1 MTLLTLITRTV
12 TRLAAPRL
20 AAELEQLR
28 NLRLAPAARPAAA
41 PVPAQAVAVETP
53 AAEVPTIEA
62 IQAAA
67 RLHDQ
72 AREQANAAAR
82 TKRKAE
88 KVLARTPD
96 GTYGAVTIERVP
108 SGRQTADLDAIR
120 ALFAEHNLGEVPMRT
135 CAASLTI
142 TWAAEDAGE
151 QPPAAALV
159 AA

>member
-1 MTLLTLITRTV
+1 MSFLTRLTRTV
-12 TRLAAPRL
+12 VRMAAPRL
-20 AAELEQLR
+20 VGELEQLR
-28 NLRLAPAARPAAA
+28 GLRLVPATRAAA
-41 PVPAQAVAVETP
+41 PAVAVEPP
-53 AAEVPTIEA
+53 AAEIPSIDA

-96 GTYGAVTIERVP
+96 GTYGPVTIERVP

-120 ALFAEHNLGEVPMRT
+120 AIFAANGLGELPMRA
-135 CAASLTI
+135 CSPSLVI
-142 TWAAEDAGE
+142 TWAAEESTDVDT
-151 QPPAAALV
+151 AALV